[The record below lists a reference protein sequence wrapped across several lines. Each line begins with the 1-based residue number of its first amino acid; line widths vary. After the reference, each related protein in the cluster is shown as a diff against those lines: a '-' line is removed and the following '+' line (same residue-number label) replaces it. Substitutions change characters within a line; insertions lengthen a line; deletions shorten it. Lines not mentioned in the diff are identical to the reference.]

1 MKIKDEDL
9 IRLHLRARDLSEAAL
24 ICSRTSMRDA
34 TYQDR
39 MVIAE
44 DAARE
49 LLKLIEAQN
58 G

>member
-24 ICSRTSMRDA
+24 ICSRTSPRDA

-44 DAARE
+44 DAVRD